1 MKNHN
6 IFFVLL
12 ALSVSF
18 QLQAQDTVT
27 IKNINEPVI
36 YTIGYNRVPDQ
47 YNVPLI
53 GFINVA
59 KGNYSGLQ
67 LGFTNSTAD
76 SFKGIAIGF
85 TNSVGD
91 SNIGGL
97 IGFMNTV
104 GDSSKGLTVGFFNT
118 VGDSGTGAQIG
129 FFNTLGDSFHG
140 LHVGFF
146 NTIGDSANGIQAG
159 FFNTLGDSFH
169 GLQTGFFNTLGDN
182 AAGLQIGFF
191 NTMGNSFRGIQLGF
205 VNTVGNSVEGVELG
219 FLNTTPKLR
228 GLQLG
233 FINRIDTV
241 EKGIPVGFLTFVKK
255 GGYQALEVGASGMY
269 PLNISY
275 KTGIKQFYT
284 SLVFSYSPVS
294 HNHFA
299 FGMGVGTIIPINNTL
314 SFNPEVLTQST
325 YTVNWDQIHSL
336 HLNAVYKLSD
346 RFSLVAGP
354 TLVWNHLN
362 DGTIFHKPVF
372 SLYTTELNSKNN
384 LLIGLNVAARFSI
397 GKFEK

>member
-1 MKNHN
+1 MKSHN

-18 QLQAQDTVT
+18 QLQAQNTGTEKDNN
-27 IKNINEPVI
+27 KPVL

-47 YNVPLI
+47 CNIPLI

-59 KGNYSGLQ
+59 KGNHSGLQ
-67 LGFTNSTAD
+67 LGFTNYTAD
-76 SFKGIAIGF
+76 SFKGLAIGF
-85 TNSVGD
+85 T
-91 SNIGGL
+91 
-97 IGFMNTV
+97 NTV
-104 GDSSKGLTVGFFNT
+104 GDSSKGGLIGFMNL
-118 VGDSGTGAQIG
+118 VGDSSKGLGIGFLNIIGDSGSGAQIG

-146 NTIGDSANGIQAG
+146 NTIGDGADGIEIG

-191 NTMGNSFRGIQLGF
+191 NTMGNSFHGIQLGF
-205 VNTVGNSVEGVELG
+205 VNTVGNSVEGVEIG

-233 FINRIDTV
+233 FINRIDTI
-241 EKGIPVGFLTFVKK
+241 EKGVPIGFLTFVKK
-255 GGYQALEVGASGMY
+255 GGYQDLEVGASGMF
-269 PLNISY
+269 PVNISY
-275 KTGIKQFYT
+275 KTGIQQFYT

-294 HNHFA
+294 HNHYA
-299 FGMGVGTIIPINNTL
+299 MGMGIGSLFPLNKTL
-314 SFNPEVLTQST
+314 AFNPELLSQTTST
-325 YTVNWDQIHSL
+325 VSWDQIYSF
-336 HLNAVYKLSD
+336 HLNAIYKLSD

-362 DGTIFHKPVF
+362 DGVVFHKPVF
-372 SLYTTELNSKNN
+372 SLYNRELNSRNS
-384 LLIGLNVAARFSI
+384 LLIGLKLAGRYQL
-397 GKFEK
+397 GKIK